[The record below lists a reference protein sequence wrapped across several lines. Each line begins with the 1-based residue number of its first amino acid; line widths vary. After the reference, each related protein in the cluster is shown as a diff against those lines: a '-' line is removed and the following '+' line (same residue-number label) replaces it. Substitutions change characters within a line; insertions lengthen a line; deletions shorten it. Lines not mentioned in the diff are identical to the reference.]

1 MAERM
6 IILPATLALTIEKQ
20 AVGSS
25 DFTFAEILD
34 KMATA
39 RTQFRS
45 QRRPN
50 NERMAVFMLETFKL
64 SKTLKPSRDDF
75 NV

>member
-39 RTQFRS
+39 RTHFVRKGVQMMKEW
-45 QRRPN
+45 P
-50 NERMAVFMLETFKL
+50 LL
-64 SKTLKPSRDDF
+64 C
-75 NV
+75 